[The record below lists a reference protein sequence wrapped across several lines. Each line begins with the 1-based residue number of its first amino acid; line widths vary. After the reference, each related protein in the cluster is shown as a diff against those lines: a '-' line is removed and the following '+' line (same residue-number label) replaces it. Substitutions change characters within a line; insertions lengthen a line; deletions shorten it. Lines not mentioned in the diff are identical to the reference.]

1 VQLIAMV
8 KKFLVIGI
16 LNTSCVAF
24 FCKPHRGFI
33 ISNMEVNRFF
43 SYFRDKL
50 IG

>member
-33 ISNMEVNRFF
+33 ISNMDVKCFF
-43 SYFRDKL
+43 SYFGDML
-50 IG
+50 NG